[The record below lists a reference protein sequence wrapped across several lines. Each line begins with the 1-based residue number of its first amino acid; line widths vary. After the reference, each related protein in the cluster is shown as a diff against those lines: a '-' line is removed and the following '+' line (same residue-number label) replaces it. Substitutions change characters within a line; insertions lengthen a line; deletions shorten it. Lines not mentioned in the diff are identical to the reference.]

1 MGDAQ
6 QGMGNMQIF
15 VSHIWA
21 GGNTWQLIRILA
33 WVNLRDHL
41 AVLDKLFL
49 ISDTKWGFS
58 QMGIIMAPCS

>member
-1 MGDAQ
+1 
-6 QGMGNMQIF
+6 MQIF
-15 VSHIWA
+15 VSHVWA

>member
-1 MGDAQ
+1 MGDAE

-21 GGNTWQLIRILA
+21 GGYTWQLIRILA
-33 WVNLRDHL
+33 WVSLRDHL
-41 AVLDKLFL
+41 AALDKLFL

-58 QMGIIMAPCS
+58 QMGRIMAPCS